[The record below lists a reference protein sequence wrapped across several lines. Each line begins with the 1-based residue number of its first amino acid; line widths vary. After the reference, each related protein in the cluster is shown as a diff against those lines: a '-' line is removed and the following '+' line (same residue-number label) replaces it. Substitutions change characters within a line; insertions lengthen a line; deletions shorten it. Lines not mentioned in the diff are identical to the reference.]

1 MLKNRRK
8 LSFTLTGRS
17 ATLTRSRLRSDRF
30 ELSVDG
36 IAQSI
41 VSLADPTKLAY
52 PYTRHIARAIDAAA
66 PSGSRLR
73 FVHLGAGALTLAR
86 YVEATRAG
94 SPQLVVEFEPELY
107 VEMLEALPLPQGND
121 VRVIFG
127 DARDVADTALPDS
140 SLRSLQE
147 AAVATASPGASRG
160 GAPAAVVRT
169 AVAAEWAEAQFT
181 IVDLWDAAVIHR
193 RVASREFFARVAGR
207 SAADGIVVV
216 NLLDGHP
223 FEYARRQ
230 AATLATVFAQVAVV
244 LDADPNDADGP
255 LGNVLIFASDAPL
268 DIVAHPDVLGVPGP
282 NLLHDTELASWIGA
296 ARVMTDSDGT
306 DSPDPNDPR
315 WG

>member
-1 MLKNRRK
+1 MLRNRRK
-8 LSFTLTGRS
+8 LSFTLKGRS

-66 PSGSRLR
+66 PAASRL
-73 FVHLGAGALTLAR
+73 FTVHLGAGALTLAR

-107 VEMLEALPLPQGND
+107 TEMLEALPLPQGSD

-127 DARDVADTALPDS
+127 DARDVADAALASGS
-140 SLRSLQE
+140 SQS
-147 AAVATASPGASRG
+147 ATAASP
-160 GAPAAVVRT
+160 APAVRT
-169 AVAAEWAEAQFT
+169 AVAAEWVDAQFT
-181 IVDLWDAAVIHR
+181 IVDLWDAAVIHQ
-193 RVASREFFARVAGR
+193 RVASREFFVRVAAR
-207 SAADGIVVV
+207 SSDDGVVVV

-230 AATLATVFAQVAVV
+230 AATLSAVFAHVAVV
-244 LDADPNDADGP
+244 LDADPLDPDGP

-268 DIVAHPDVLGVPGP
+268 DIVANPAVLGVPAP
-282 NLLHDTELASWIGA
+282 NLLNGGELASWVGE
-296 ARVMTDSDGT
+296 ARIMTDSDGT

>member
-1 MLKNRRK
+1 MLRKRRK

-17 ATLTRSRLRSDRF
+17 ATLKRSILRPDRF

-36 IAQSI
+36 IAQSV
-41 VSLADPTKLAY
+41 VSLADPTALAY
-52 PYTRHIARAIDAAA
+52 PYTRHIARAIDAAV
-66 PSGSRLR
+66 PSGSPL
-73 FVHLGAGALTLAR
+73 FAVHLGAGALTLAR

-107 VEMLEALPLPQGND
+107 AEMLEALPLPQGSD

-127 DARDVADTALPDS
+127 DAREVAD
-140 SLRSLQE
+140 
-147 AAVATASPGASRG
+147 AAIARASVLGAAPTL
-160 GAPAAVVRT
+160 APASSSDRAQDPAVRT
-169 AVAAEWAEAQFT
+169 AVPADWADAQFT

-193 RVASREFFARVAGR
+193 RVASREFFTRVAER
-207 SAADGIVVV
+207 SAADGVVVV

-223 FEYARRQ
+223 FAYARRQ
-230 AATLATVFAQVAVV
+230 AATLGAVFAQVVVV
-244 LDADPNDADGP
+244 LDADPYDADGP

-268 DIVAHPDVLGVPGP
+268 DTVVNPDLLGVPGP
-282 NLLHDTELASWIGA
+282 AVLRGSELASWVGE
-296 ARVMTDSDGT
+296 ARVMTDNDGT